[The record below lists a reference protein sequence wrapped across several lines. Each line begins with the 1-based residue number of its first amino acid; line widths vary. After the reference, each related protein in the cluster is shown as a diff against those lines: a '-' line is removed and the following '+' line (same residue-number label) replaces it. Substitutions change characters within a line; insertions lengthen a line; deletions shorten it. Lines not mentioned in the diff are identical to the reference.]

1 MENILKE
8 VRLNALKGYLT
19 SRQKDVIFENYKKAV
34 EAEDEASASDLARQY
49 RDCLLAECDFWDNV
63 SYRSRKS
70 AEKVEA
76 WDNYRNALRDI
87 PEQTGF
93 PFDIDFP
100 LSPDQGEEV
109 TS

>member
-1 MENILKE
+1 MENSLRMARIEKLAE
-8 VRLNALKGYLT
+8 VMN
-19 SRQKDVIFENYKKAV
+19 SEQKDVIFKNYAESV
-34 EAEDEASASDLARQY
+34 ESGDEEQAARLARKY